1 MRRNKREKREPGASS
16 FFGEK
21 DWSRTAVQ
29 REKIEENIDTCE
41 YTCNNKSI
49 KEEVA
54 R

>member
-1 MRRNKREKREPGASS
+1 MEHDINLNIHY
-16 FFGEK
+16 
-21 DWSRTAVQ
+21 TAPKEVW
-29 REKIEENIDTCE
+29 EKIEENIDTCE